1 MRLEIKDCCHWR
13 YVCTIQPGK
22 EANMRQYAVDLAKA
36 SNRRAQLRVVDD
48 KDNTVAECEWPD
60 FEWKEMQ

>member
-1 MRLEIKDCCHWR
+1 
-13 YVCTIQPGK
+13 
-22 EANMRQYAVDLAKA
+22 MRQYAVDLAKA